1 MASTPRSP
9 LGDEALDQLLA
20 HARLDLTTERRA
32 AAGPAM
38 TMVLGL
44 YDSLDE
50 VAVGETPPATAFDAR
65 WE

>member
-1 MASTPRSP
+1 MAPTQRSP

-20 HARLDLTTERRA
+20 HARLDLSPERRA
-32 AAGPAM
+32 AAGPAV

-50 VAVGETPPATAFDAR
+50 IAVGETPPAAAFDAR
-65 WE
+65 WG

>member
-20 HARLDLTTERRA
+20 HARLDLSAERRT
-32 AAGPAM
+32 AAGPAV

-50 VAVGETPPATAFDAR
+50 IAVGETPPASAFDAR

>member
-20 HARLDLTTERRA
+20 HAGLDLGTERRA
-32 AAGPAM
+32 AAGPAV
-38 TMVLGL
+38 TMILGL

-50 VAVGETPPATAFDAR
+50 IAVGETPPASAFDAR

>member
-9 LGDEALDQLLA
+9 LGDAALDQLLA
-20 HARLDLTTERRA
+20 HARLDLPDARRA
-32 AAGPAM
+32 AAGPAV

-50 VAVGETPPATAFDAR
+50 VAVGETPPASAFDAR

>member
-1 MASTPRSP
+1 MASTPRSS

-20 HARLDLTTERRA
+20 HARLDLSTERRA
-32 AAGPAM
+32 ATGPAV
-38 TMVLGL
+38 TMILGL

-50 VAVGETPPATAFDAR
+50 IAVGETPPASAFDAR

>member
-20 HARLDLTTERRA
+20 HARLELGPDRRTA
-32 AAGPAM
+32 ATPAV

-44 YDSLDE
+44 YDSLDAI
-50 VAVGETPPATAFDAR
+50 AVGETPPATGFDAR

>member
-1 MASTPRSP
+1 MAPTRRSP

-20 HARLDLTTERRA
+20 HARLDLGAERRTA
-32 AAGPAM
+32 VGPAVA
-38 TMVLGL
+38 MVLGL

-50 VAVGETPPATAFDAR
+50 IPVGETPPASTFDAR

>member
-1 MASTPRSP
+1 MASAPRSP
-9 LGDEALDQLLA
+9 LGDEVLDQLLA
-20 HARLDLTTERRA
+20 HARLDLTDERRA
-32 AAGPAM
+32 AAGPAV

-50 VAVGETPPATAFDAR
+50 VAVGEMPPAAAFDAR